1 LLPPLQITATYLNF
15 AEYDSK
21 MRTEDPPNI
30 AIVVA
35 DNHETVLQ
43 AVSATLEKAG
53 FTILSASAG
62 GTAVR
67 LTRDSRNP
75 VNLAVID
82 TTTPGINFAEL
93 SRELEGMHPGIRTLF
108 LTEESP
114 EELLHSLPGAGH
126 IRGILRKPFRRAQLL
141 GQVLEMMDRSLVLTA

>member
-1 LLPPLQITATYLNF
+1 
-15 AEYDSK
+15 
-21 MRTEDPPNI
+21 MRTEDLPNT

-53 FTILSASAG
+53 FTILSASTS

-67 LTRDSRNP
+67 LTGDSRNP

-82 TTTPGINFAEL
+82 TATPGVNFAEL
-93 SRELEGMHPGIRTLF
+93 SRELERVNPGIRTLF
-108 LTEESP
+108 LTDESP
-114 EELLHSLPGAGH
+114 EEVLHSLPNADRIH
-126 IRGILRKPFRRAQLL
+126 TILHKPFRRAQLL
-141 GQVLEMMDRSLVLTA
+141 GQVLEMMDRPLVLTA